1 MAAALL
7 EANARTSAQREDSM
21 KRIILLG
28 IGAVCVPSLILLGY
42 SARSA
47 ARGYD
52 GGVASAAGYDGGL
65 SSTSSGY
72 EAGVNRGQS
81 AAPDMDSSS
90 KQSATASSNGAA
102 WEGGMSSR

>member
-1 MAAALL
+1 
-7 EANARTSAQREDSM
+7 M

-65 SSTSSGY
+65 STTSPGY
-72 EAGVNRGQS
+72 EAGVNRAQ
-81 AAPDMDSSS
+81 AAADTDSSS
-90 KQSATASSNGAA
+90 KQSPTASSNGAA